1 MEKKNMAPKLIHIW
15 GPMYKEVG
23 TSIGY
28 FAPVLHSFVIKS

>member
-1 MEKKNMAPKLIHIW
+1 MTPTLTHIW

-28 FAPVLHSFVIKS
+28 FEQVLHGFLINS